1 LYLQDIDDDL
11 HSGIR
16 RDEDKTTLTPEDYGD
31 MHTDNRT
38 DDDDDEEAVDNHLNV
53 ELIVNM
59 GTNDKRRGRGC
70 QPDT

>member
-1 LYLQDIDDDL
+1 MALDDL
-11 HSGIR
+11 GIR
-16 RDEDKTTLTPEDYGD
+16 RDEDETTLTPEDYRD

-38 DDDDDEEAVDNHLNV
+38 DDDDEEAVDNHLNV

-59 GTNDKRRGRGC
+59 GTNDERRGRGC

>member
-1 LYLQDIDDDL
+1 
-11 HSGIR
+11 
-16 RDEDKTTLTPEDYGD
+16 

-38 DDDDDEEAVDNHLNV
+38 DDNDEEAVDNHLNV

-59 GTNDKRRGRGC
+59 GTNDERRGRGC